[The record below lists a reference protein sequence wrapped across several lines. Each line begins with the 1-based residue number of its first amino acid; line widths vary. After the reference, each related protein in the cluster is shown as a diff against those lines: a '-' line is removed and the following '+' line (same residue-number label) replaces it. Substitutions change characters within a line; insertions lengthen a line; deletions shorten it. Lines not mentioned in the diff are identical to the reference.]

1 MRRKFFKPE
10 SHHYKRVEGLI
21 QYLEEN
27 KLAMDLDA
35 GIIYVDGV
43 RCRLVD
49 AEDCLEY
56 VYELPYGCEYRLEY
70 LGE

>member
-1 MRRKFFKPE
+1 MERKFFKHNSP
-10 SHHYKRVEGLI
+10 HCKKVEELMK
-21 QYLEEN
+21 YLEEN
-27 KLAMDLDA
+27 KLSMDLDA